1 MMFDCLVD
9 RLVDLDVHCWC
20 SGLRDRGGRLDSSW
34 TKSKQDQ
41 SIFFNFLFE
50 QRSAQ
55 RKSYPPY
62 GTAWCVSL
70 NRYNHV

>member
-1 MMFDCLVD
+1 MMFDCLVDRLVD

-41 SIFFNFLFE
+41 SIFLTSCLS
-50 QRSAQ
+50 SAQ
-55 RKSYPPY
+55 LS
-62 GTAWCVSL
+62 ASL
-70 NRYNHV
+70 ILLMVRHGV